1 MNVWSMLDPMAPKLK
16 EQLSLRS
23 QRGAHWLTFDLK
35 GDCAYVAPS
44 KNSDD
49 GTEIFNART
58 HTSVGLIGSS
68 KDIIEIDFANG
79 RIDRAGDQ
87 YGVGPVLRD

>member
-1 MNVWSMLDPMAPKLK
+1 MLDPMAPKLK

-23 QRGAHWLTFDLK
+23 QRGSHS
-35 GDCAYVAPS
+35 GDYAYIAPS
-44 KNSDD
+44 KSSDD

-68 KDIIEIDFANG
+68 EEMIEIDFENG
-79 RIDRAGDQ
+79 RISRQ
-87 YGVGPVLRD
+87 YGIGRAVRK

>member
-1 MNVWSMLDPMAPKLK
+1 MAPKLK

-23 QRGAHWLTFDLK
+23 QRGSHWLTFDLA
-35 GDCAYVAPS
+35 GDYAYIAPS
-44 KNSDD
+44 KSSDD

-68 KDIIEIDFANG
+68 EEMIEIDFENG
-79 RIDRAGDQ
+79 RISRQ
-87 YGVGPVLRD
+87 YGIGRAVRK